1 MKGRGEVGNCL
12 VPEENDSYGNLRL
25 RAGKFGDQG
34 FAALEGDGVD
44 LIEDQDV
51 ADGGENDQEQ
61 EEQGGDPDAAGG
73 SGGDEGE
80 SAETDGDGV
89 NGEAGDGGGAG
100 GALAAEGAV
109 VDFFRSVE
117 GEQVAGR
124 KIHEEAEGDAG
135 EGGGQDLG
143 GRRAVKKTGAQPDQ
157 QNFDGDD
164 DGVSQVLAQH
174 NFTKAQR
181 SEKEKLNADS
191 VAAEGVVDQVGE
203 HQEGVGGTHGKS
215 QIGGASKDAAG
226 IAGAGRT
233 KTKNHQNDHRHD
245 EGEKH
250 GAAAREIVKFFFDD
264 RGDRAGNARN
274 IPAYSGRGTAGGGFG
289 SARDRLAQIFA
300 LVLRT
305 EADLEQP

>member
-1 MKGRGEVGNCL
+1 MICWIESTPRTG
-12 VPEENDSYGNLRL
+12 LR
-25 RAGKFGDQG
+25 RSVWSKESGPGKLGDQG
-34 FAALEGDGVD
+34 FAALQGHRVD
-44 LIEDQDV
+44 LIEHEYV
-51 ADGGENDQEQ
+51 GHGGEDDQEHEDQ
-61 EEQGGDPDAAGG
+61 SRGPDAAGG
-73 SGGDEGE
+73 SGGNQSQG
-80 SAETDGDGV
+80 AEADGDGL

-109 VDFFRSVE
+109 VDFLRSVE

-135 EGGGQDLG
+135 EGGGNDLG

-181 SEKEKLNADS
+181 SEKEKLNTDS

-203 HQEGVGGTHGKS
+203 HQEGVGGAHGKS

-233 KTKNHQNDHRHD
+233 KTKNHQNHHRHD

-250 GAAAREIVKFFFDD
+250 GTAAREIVKFFFDD
-264 RGDRAGNARN
+264 RGDRARPARN
-274 IPAYSGRGTAGGGFG
+274 IPAYGGRHASGGGFG
-289 SARDRLAQIFA
+289 SSRDRLAQIFT
-300 LVLRT
+300 LVLRP
-305 EADLEQP
+305 EADVEQP